1 MTIKDAAAEIIRPV
15 YEEWSN
21 DGRGGL
27 VPVTARN
34 MYYGC
39 RLHILEQTGRHSLDG
54 QYFAQTILP
63 HYIASHAEETE
74 NWDIVYDA
82 RGHFAEPHTKVITP
96 LGTLD
101 VRRYLARISSHTVDP
116 IEIDL
121 DDDYPTCGPDSRFGA
136 MLWSEKETFL
146 PLWISVKLAERYDLA
161 IMSSKG
167 MPVVA
172 CRHLADE
179 ICGTRGI
186 PLCILHDL
194 DKAGFSMRGTLFGFD
209 HYDSNFN
216 ERLKRYKYRHDF
228 RIIDFGLHLE
238 DVKKWKLESEPVTYK
253 GDPSENLEQNGA
265 TKEEIEFLRG
275 SRYGNGYRG
284 KRVELNAFKPA
295 DLVKFI
301 EVKLREHGIDKLV
314 PDNETLT
321 VAYRRAWQIAAVYAQ
336 ANDILDET
344 AEEAEAI
351 KPPGNLEAMIRKR
364 FKKDPSLPW
373 DRVIADLARANYDS
387 Q

>member
-1 MTIKDAAAEIIRPV
+1 M
-15 YEEWSN
+15 
-21 DGRGGL
+21 
-27 VPVTARN
+27 
-34 MYYGC
+34 
-39 RLHILEQTGRHSLDG
+39 
-54 QYFAQTILP
+54 
-63 HYIASHAEETE
+63 
-74 NWDIVYDA
+74 
-82 RGHFAEPHTKVITP
+82 
-96 LGTLD
+96 
-101 VRRYLARISSHTVDP
+101 
-116 IEIDL
+116 
-121 DDDYPTCGPDSRFGA
+121 
-136 MLWSEKETFL
+136 
-146 PLWISVKLAERYDLA
+146 
-161 IMSSKG
+161 
-167 MPVVA
+167 
-172 CRHLADE
+172 
-179 ICGTRGI
+179 
-186 PLCILHDL
+186 
-194 DKAGFSMRGTLFGFD
+194 
-209 HYDSNFN
+209 
-216 ERLKRYKYRHDF
+216 
-228 RIIDFGLHLE
+228 
-238 DVKKWKLESEPVTYK
+238 KKWKLESEPVTYK